1 MLLVLWVTLHLKW
14 TKFWH
19 LWMLFLMSLQPALV
33 TPRLQ
38 SPVSHWYSKFNMSR
52 DCANS
57 LSSPSE
63 IFIDCILL
71 TLNTLQQSQLHTLCQ
86 KTHNFRPCPYCVDT
100 VKLSSNLF
108 TVGLP
113 HHCSFSYQTLWQYS
127 DRYPS
132 NGALNARI
140 WKKSQFSTHISLY
153 LGNDTR

>member
-1 MLLVLWVTLHLKW
+1 
-14 TKFWH
+14 
-19 LWMLFLMSLQPALV
+19 
-33 TPRLQ
+33 
-38 SPVSHWYSKFNMSR
+38 MSR

-71 TLNTLQQSQLHTLCQ
+71 TLNTLQQSQLHTWQSQLHTLCQ

-132 NGALNARI
+132 TGPPWMHGYEKNRNFRHTFRFISEMIQDRPRTANRKRKLSNGAIINDLEWPGTQISRSGIYYVTLNI
-140 WKKSQFSTHISLY
+140 
-153 LGNDTR
+153 